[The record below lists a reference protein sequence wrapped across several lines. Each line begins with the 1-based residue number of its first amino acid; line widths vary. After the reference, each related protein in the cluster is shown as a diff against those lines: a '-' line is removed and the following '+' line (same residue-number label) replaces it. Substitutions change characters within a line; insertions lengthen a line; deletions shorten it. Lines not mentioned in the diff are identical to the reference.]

1 MANMNDGSA
10 SDDEELEY
18 IAFDNQDSDSDSSLE
33 DSENDLADGDDEV
46 CHVHVVVVRDI
57 PRFSAGTR
65 NDNEENGSETKSKG
79 SNSLHSVRRSTSF
92 NAAGS
97 RKQNQLGSQH
107 PQGSINIVRWMP
119 QSQNLQTGSQNTQG
133 SINTFRWMLQSQDP
147 QSGSQHTQGSIK
159 TSQHQAQ
166 TQEDPASKR
175 LRWR

>member
-1 MANMNDGSA
+1 MSKRGVVQMACRKCGSIGHNRRSCKGPVSGNTPLPSNVNA
-10 SDDEELEY
+10 RVPKRKTARVATSNVPQSTST
-18 IAFDNQDSDSDSSLE
+18 ANVST
-33 DSENDLADGDDEV
+33 A
-46 CHVHVVVVRDI
+46 HVPPAHRI
-57 PRFSAGTR
+57 
-65 NDNEENGSETKSKG
+65 SK
-79 SNSLHSVRRSTSF
+79 LDVRRSTSF